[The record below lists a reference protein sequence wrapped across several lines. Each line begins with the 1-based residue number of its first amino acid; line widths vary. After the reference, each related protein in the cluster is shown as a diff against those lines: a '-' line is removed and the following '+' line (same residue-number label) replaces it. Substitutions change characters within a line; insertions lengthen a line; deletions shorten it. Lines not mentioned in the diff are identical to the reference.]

1 MGGGNAVTL
10 PRPARMLVAIGAALG
25 IAVGVAAPGVRAAD
39 VSFGTPA
46 ATATFGT
53 SVTFEQPV
61 NVAGTIRRAELLI
74 TFPAALGP
82 LVHEVPVPSG
92 SGALTLRASWSVATD
107 GHLVPNTPLVAR
119 WRITP
124 TVGGPVEGPSV
135 SVLYED
141 TRFTWQTLTGPL
153 VRIHWYEGD
162 QAFARR
168 ALAVGEKGVQQ
179 AADLLGV
186 KETQPIDF
194 YVYAAQAPFY
204 DALGPGTRE
213 NVGGE
218 AHADIRTLFAL
229 IEPGA
234 VNDPWVGVVI
244 PHELTH
250 LVFDTAVRNPYHFPP
265 RWLNEGL
272 AVYLSEGYT
281 TSWRAAVEG
290 AISQGTLLSLAAL
303 DGQFPTTA
311 DGFMLAYGES
321 VSAVDF
327 FVRTY
332 GKARL
337 VSLIRS
343 YAQGRTDDEA
353 FSAAISLDVP
363 GFEAAWLTGLGATAP
378 HRYGPQPAPTG
389 PLPPGW
395 NGAAVP
401 VTPDSGSPA
410 PASTSVTPDASA
422 SAGAVSSAPANGSS
436 TTGDGGPA
444 GPILLAI
451 AAAGLG
457 VGGVL
462 GYLRRRRTLRTARMR
477 AGEAPNPAGD
487 DPGPPTPVP

>member
-1 MGGGNAVTL
+1 MTL
-10 PRPARMLVAIGAALG
+10 PRPPRSMRSLLAVVAALG
-25 IAVGVAAPGVRAAD
+25 IAMGLAAPGVRAAD
-39 VSFGTPA
+39 VTFGTPS

-53 SVTFEQPV
+53 SVTFVQPV
-61 NVAGTIRRAELLI
+61 TVGGTIRRAELLI
-74 TFPAALGP
+74 TFPTALGP

-92 SGALTLRASWSVATD
+92 SGALTLRGGWSVATD

-124 TVGGPVEGPSV
+124 TVGDPVEGPPV

-153 VRIHWYEGD
+153 VRIHWYQGNE
-162 QAFARR
+162 AFARR

-229 IEPGA
+229 IEPSA

-250 LVFDTAVRNPYHFPP
+250 LVFDTAVHNAYHFPP

-290 AISQGTLLSLAAL
+290 AIGGGTLLSLAAL

-311 DGFMLAYGES
+311 DGFLLAYGES
-321 VSAVDF
+321 VSAVDY

-343 YAQGRTDDEA
+343 YAAGRTDDEA
-353 FSAAISLDVP
+353 FKAAIGLDVP
-363 GFEAAWLTGLGATAP
+363 GFEAAWLAALGATAP
-378 HRYGPQPAPTG
+378 RRYGPQPAPTG

-395 NGAAVP
+395 SGPAVSAP
-401 VTPDSGSPA
+401 PDAGSPA
-410 PASTSVTPDASA
+410 SPSPPLTPGTSA
-422 SAGAVSSAPANGSS
+422 SGVAASPAGANGSS
-436 TTGDGGPA
+436 TTGDGAPA

-462 GYLRRRRTLRTARMR
+462 GYLRRRRTLRAATLRDMR
-477 AGEAPNPAGD
+477 TGEAPDTGPGD
-487 DPGPPTPVP
+487 LDPPTQAP